1 LSYGPKKFLRL
12 IYLRTYPEHGNYL
25 LACRVEKRISCL
37 TFAILEYKMKP
48 VN

>member
-1 LSYGPKKFLRL
+1 
-12 IYLRTYPEHGNYL
+12 